1 MAVHIAISSLR
12 IGFFTLLKIV
22 EDNVVILFILE
33 IIFGDS
39 FPSGQFLIDGF
50 NAYNRQESV

>member
-12 IGFFTLLKIV
+12 IGFFTLLK
-22 EDNVVILFILE
+22 DNVVILFILE

-50 NAYNRQESV
+50 NA

>member
-22 EDNVVILFILE
+22 ENNVVILFILE

-50 NAYNRQESV
+50 NA